1 MHINIIQ
8 YTSRHKIIVAS
19 LFFKW
24 QRRLSGKDK
33 WQKPA
38 KVSWENPWRMGQ
50 SQIAEHNRRKGEKE
64 QKAGDLSCPCF
75 AYVLAQLGP
84 FMGKSRYGLL
94 LCFLEKCLLSVS
106 FIILCFCAMWCQFF
120 FQIAFAVRFL
130 LQVYRGKYSIVFGIR
145 IVFSSVLFWV
155 SLLCVQCSLSS
166 KFATYRAARVH
177 SDSAEI
183 RPSEPDQGYL
193 EAIPDVSMNGGG
205 IV

>member
-24 QRRLSGKDK
+24 RRRLSGKDK

-50 SQIAEHNRRKGEKE
+50 SQIAEHNRRKGEKGAE
-64 QKAGDLSCPCF
+64 SWGSVMSMFCIFWPNWDLSWVRSC
-75 AYVLAQLGP
+75 
-84 FMGKSRYGLL
+84 RYGLL

-106 FIILCFCAMWCQFF
+106 FSILCLCAMWCQFF

-130 LQVYRGKYSIVFGIR
+130 LQVDRAKYSIVFGIR

-155 SLLCVQCSLSS
+155 SLLCLCPTQ
-166 KFATYRAARVH
+166 
-177 SDSAEI
+177 
-183 RPSEPDQGYL
+183 P
-193 EAIPDVSMNGGG
+193 
-205 IV
+205 

>member
-1 MHINIIQ
+1 
-8 YTSRHKIIVAS
+8 
-19 LFFKW
+19 
-24 QRRLSGKDK
+24 
-33 WQKPA
+33 
-38 KVSWENPWRMGQ
+38 
-50 SQIAEHNRRKGEKE
+50 
-64 QKAGDLSCPCF
+64 
-75 AYVLAQLGP
+75 
-84 FMGKSRYGLL
+84 
-94 LCFLEKCLLSVS
+94 
-106 FIILCFCAMWCQFF
+106 MWCQFF